1 MQLSANGE
9 EIFFVATHNND
20 NMYSFELDV
29 ADVAKESFNHR
40 SGTYAMVRGGVTC
53 VCVLTCDVSS
63 EEERVVCNAVKR
75 EVLLLYL
82 ISALA

>member
-20 NMYSFELDV
+20 NVYSFELDV

-40 SGTYAMVRGGVTC
+40 SGTYAMVRGGVT
-53 VCVLTCDVSS
+53 VCVLTWHVNC

-75 EVLLLYL
+75 EVGLLYL
-82 ISALA
+82 M